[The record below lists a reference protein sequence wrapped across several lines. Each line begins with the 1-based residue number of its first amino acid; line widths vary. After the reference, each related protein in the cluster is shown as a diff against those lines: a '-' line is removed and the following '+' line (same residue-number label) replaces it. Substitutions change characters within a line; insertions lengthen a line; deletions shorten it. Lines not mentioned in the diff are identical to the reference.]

1 MPETAESAVAD
12 GPPLLRVDHLSVE
25 FATARG
31 PVSAVRD
38 VNFEMRRAE
47 VLGLV
52 GESGCGKSTVARS
65 LVRVLPPTASVTA
78 GKILFEGSD
87 VQTLT
92 PRALRRIRGS
102 GIGIIFQDPLTGF
115 DPLLTVGAQISETL
129 RAHESL
135 SRAAARK
142 QTIELLRRVEIPAA
156 ESRYSAYPHELSGG
170 MRQRAMIAMAISCRP
185 RLLIA
190 DEPTTALDV
199 TIQAQIVELLKKL
212 RDELGMAILLVSHDL
227 GLIASI
233 ADRVLVMYAGQTVE
247 QGPAGAVLAS
257 PLHPYTDSLI
267 RSVVRIDGARVSRL
281 PSIPGAPP
289 RLGRVVNVC
298 PYGPR
303 CKLHEPKCDARNP
316 PLIALRPG
324 RLVACD
330 VVADRRRE
338 RNG

>member
-1 MPETAESAVAD
+1 MLGTTDPANEPDRA
-12 GPPLLRVDHLSVE
+12 LLRVQDLSVE
-25 FATARG
+25 FATSRG
-31 PVSAVRD
+31 PVSAARNVT
-38 VNFEMRRAE
+38 FEIRRGE

-65 LVRVLPPTASVTA
+65 LVRVLPPGASMIGGRV
-78 GKILFEGSD
+78 LFEGLD
-87 VQTLT
+87 VRTLS

-115 DPLLTVGAQISETL
+115 DPLLTIGSQISETL

-135 SRAAARK
+135 SRAEARS
-142 QTIELLRRVEIPAA
+142 QTIELLRTVEIPAP
-156 ESRYSAYPHELSGG
+156 ERRYGAYPHELSGG

-199 TIQAQIVELLKKL
+199 TIQAQIVELLKRL
-212 RDELGMAILLVSHDL
+212 QDELAMAILLVSHDL

-247 QGPAGAVLAS
+247 HGSAGGVLAS
-257 PLHPYTDSLI
+257 PLHPYTESLI
-267 RSVVRIDGARVSRL
+267 RSVVRIDGPRVSRL
-281 PSIPGAPP
+281 PSISGAPP
-289 RLGRVVNVC
+289 RLGRVVNAC
-298 PYGPR
+298 PFGPR
-303 CKLHEPKCDARNP
+303 CKLHEAKCDLRNP
-316 PLIALRPG
+316 PLAAVQPG

-330 VVADRRRE
+330 VVAGGKQGIDA
-338 RNG
+338 